1 MQLQLEIN
9 QQLLEEAQ
17 GLEAGSDLDLQM
29 LIENALR
36 EYIDQHALQAQV
48 ILSDKKKLQAE
59 MVQLLHSL
67 GVDATR
73 KAMPIEQVQQKMH
86 EAGLGPYT
94 LSEAI
99 VAAREE

>member
-1 MQLQLEIN
+1 MQLQLEID

-17 GLEAGSDLDLQM
+17 GLEAGSDLDLQL

-59 MVQLLHSL
+59 MGQLLHNL

-73 KAMPIEQVQQKMH
+73 KAMPIDALRRWV
-86 EAGLGPYT
+86 AG
-94 LSEAI
+94 
-99 VAAREE
+99 